1 MPLKVEKI
9 RNGTVIDHIKQGTAF
24 SVLKILGVDSSYK
37 ETVSVVMNAKSKKL
51 GKKDI
56 VKIENRMLEK
66 KEIDKISLLSP
77 DASVNIIKNSEV
89 VEKHTVEVP
98 DVIYDVLL
106 CTNPDCITNHE
117 DVETKL
123 YVISKK
129 PLDLRCHYCERLV
142 NNLKFKVS

>member
-9 RNGTVIDHIKQGTAF
+9 GNGTVIDHIKQGTAF
-24 SVLKILGVDSSYK
+24 SVLKILGVDSNYK
-37 ETVSVVMNAKSKKL
+37 DAVAVVMNAKSKKI

-66 KEIDKISLLSP
+66 RELDKISLLSP
-77 DASVNIIKNSEV
+77 DASVNIIKNSGV
-89 VEKHTVEVP
+89 VEKHAVEIP

-117 DVETKL
+117 DVETKF
-123 YVISKK
+123 YTISKK
-129 PLDLRCHYCERLV
+129 PLTLRCHYCERLV
-142 NNLKFKVS
+142 NELKFKIS